1 MAVVAA
7 LHPGPAQLRF
17 EQLARGNKTPF
28 PTARAAVNCISRL
41 RASVTSRRLPP
52 LTPNLAHSAAEE
64 AGLQQGNHFFA
75 LKPGQN
81 IRVIEFMI
89 LESPVFLTDSI
100 ADPPYDVRSCAV
112 SVAGIHALPALAAMP
127 AVRTPVTVVGGD
139 RSEIHVPTTATMP
152 LILYGPLALAL
163 QLVDASAQLA
173 VFCDAHPP
181 RPALPG
187 RSS

>member
-1 MAVVAA
+1 
-7 LHPGPAQLRF
+7 
-17 EQLARGNKTPF
+17 
-28 PTARAAVNCISRL
+28 
-41 RASVTSRRLPP
+41 

-64 AGLQQGNHFFA
+64 AGLQQGDHFFA

-81 IRVIEFMI
+81 IGVIEFMI
-89 LESPVFLTDSI
+89 LESPIFPTNSI

-139 RSEIHVPTTATMP
+139 GSEIPVPTTAAMP

-181 RPALPG
+181 RPALPA